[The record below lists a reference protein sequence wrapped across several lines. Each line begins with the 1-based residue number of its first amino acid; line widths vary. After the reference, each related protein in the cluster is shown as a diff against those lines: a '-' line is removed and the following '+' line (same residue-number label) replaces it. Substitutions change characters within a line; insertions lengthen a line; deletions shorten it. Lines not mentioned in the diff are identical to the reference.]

1 MPQPQ
6 AQLARPETFRARATQ
21 ENFPVAL
28 RLLPRGVRGHL
39 LAIYGFARRTDD
51 LGDEGDLSA
60 DERLAA
66 LDRLDADLDRLFAP
80 RPGALPE
87 DPVVAALVTT
97 VRACGLAE
105 EPFRR
110 LIEANRIDQRVTR
123 YATWPELRG
132 YCTYSADPVG
142 RLVLGVFGAST
153 PRREALS
160 DDVCT
165 ALQLVEHVQDIGE
178 DHGRGR
184 VYVPAED
191 LQQFGC
197 DDADLGAPAASPALR
212 RVVVF
217 ESDRARLLLRS
228 GAALVADLHG
238 SAHVAVAGF
247 VAGGL
252 AMLDAFAAA
261 GHDVLATPCRPS
273 RARTVRHALR
283 LLAGRSNGSV
293 S

>member
-6 AQLARPETFRARATQ
+6 AQLVRPDTSGARAAE

-28 RLLPRGVRGHL
+28 RVLPRPVRSHL
-39 LAIYGFARRTDD
+39 LAIYGFARLTDD
-51 LGDEGDLSA
+51 LGDEGDVSTA
-60 DERLAA
+60 GRLAA
-66 LDRLDADLDRLFAP
+66 LDGLDADLDRVFAP
-80 RPGALPE
+80 GGGPPPD
-87 DPVVAALVTT
+87 DPVVARLVPT

-110 LIEANRIDQRVTR
+110 LVEANRIDQRVTR
-123 YATWPELRG
+123 YTTWAELRD

-178 DHGRGR
+178 DHARGR
-184 VYVPAED
+184 VYLPAED
-191 LQQFGC
+191 LRRFGC
-197 DDADLGAPAASPALR
+197 PDADLRAATASTALR
-212 RVVVF
+212 HVVVF
-217 ESDRARLLLRS
+217 ESDRARVLLRS
-228 GAALVADLHG
+228 GAALVADLRG
-238 SAHVAVAGF
+238 SARLAVAGF

-252 AMLDAFAAA
+252 ATLDAFAAA
-261 GHDVLATPCRPS
+261 GHDVLAAPRRPS
-273 RARTVRHALR
+273 RVRTARHALR
-283 LLAGRSNGSV
+283 LLAGAADRSGS
-293 S
+293 